1 MSIENESNFAL
12 LQNIISYELDIPTDQ
27 IQANTNF
34 SADLGAD
41 SIDSLSILAQ
51 VNNQFNIQLKE
62 KDVYEVDSVGHLYEV
77 IIKHTTTGGE

>member
-1 MSIENESNFAL
+1 MNIENEPSFIL
-12 LQNIISYELDIPTDQ
+12 LQNIISRELDIPTVQ
-27 IQANTNF
+27 IQEHTDF

-62 KDVYEVDSVGHLYEV
+62 KDVYEVSTVGQLYKV
-77 IIKHTTTGGE
+77 ILNQAQS